1 MALKLDNRIIGLK
14 KDIKQLANQPNIN
27 INTDTRLN
35 KVLLHNELD
44 YLEKKQ

>member
-14 KDIKQLANQPNIN
+14 KDIKQLANQSNIN

-35 KVLLHNELD
+35 EVLLHNELD
-44 YLEKKQ
+44 YLKKKQ